1 MFFGIENSYQYTF
14 QHPVNE
20 TVCWLFTD
28 EEIGDMKRMAP
39 FAHYQMIVVF
49 KEGGNTFLRD
59 GQDRVLISIDHAALG
74 FGSIAAH
81 GHADALSFQMMVDGK
96 MLFADPG
103 TYIYHCD
110 LPFRNLFRKTEM
122 HNTLCIDGRNQSEML
137 GAFLWGRKAKC
148 TLENYS
154 VDNNIVR
161 LEASHDGYAP
171 VRHQRVFE
179 WGTFQFKIANKGWD
193 N

>member
-1 MFFGIENSYQYTF
+1 MEFGDDDEGKILDLQGGEINHLQYIMQLCSLVLKIPYQYTF

-39 FAHYQMIVVF
+39 LPVSDDCCF

-81 GHADALSFQMMVDGK
+81 
-96 MLFADPG
+96 
-103 TYIYHCD
+103 
-110 LPFRNLFRKTEM
+110 
-122 HNTLCIDGRNQSEML
+122 
-137 GAFLWGRKAKC
+137 
-148 TLENYS
+148 
-154 VDNNIVR
+154 
-161 LEASHDGYAP
+161 
-171 VRHQRVFE
+171 
-179 WGTFQFKIANKGWD
+179 
-193 N
+193 